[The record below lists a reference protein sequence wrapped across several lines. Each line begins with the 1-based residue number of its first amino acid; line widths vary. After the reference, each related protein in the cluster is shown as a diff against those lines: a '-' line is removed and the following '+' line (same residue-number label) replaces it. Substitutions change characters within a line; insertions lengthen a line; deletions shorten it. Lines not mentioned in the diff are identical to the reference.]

1 MLSAMIV
8 MILIDLLLFWA
19 PLVGPIVAGLVG
31 GWVAG
36 SPGLA
41 MMAAVLPAIVVGVVL
56 FLAFTYFGLPVVG
69 GFLGLGLTVYLVITR
84 VLLIVAAAIGGAL
97 AR

>member
-8 MILIDLLLFWA
+8 MILIDLVLFWA
-19 PLVGPIVAGLVG
+19 PVVGPIVAGLVG

-36 SPGLA
+36 APGTA
-41 MMAAVLPAIVVGVVL
+41 MMAAILPAIIAGVALFVL
-56 FLAFTYFGLPVVG
+56 FTYFQLPVLG
-69 GFLGLGLTVYLVITR
+69 GFLGLTVTVYLILTHI
-84 VLLIVAAAIGGAL
+84 LMIIAAAIGGAL

>member
-1 MLSAMIV
+1 MIV

-19 PLVGPIVAGLVG
+19 PVVGPVTAGLVG
-31 GWVAG
+31 GWIAG
-36 SPGLA
+36 SPGVA
-41 MMAAVLPAIVVGVVL
+41 TAAAVLPALVAGIVL
-56 FLAFTYFGLPVVG
+56 FLAFTYFGLPAVG

-84 VLLIVAAAIGGAL
+84 VLLIVAAAVGGAL